1 MDELLVLDAGMNAM
15 RNANDVTLMTIPK
28 LNELNLQFAFV
39 NTTELSMENASLFE
53 SNNELMELKRQTE
66 ERRRMEE
73 ERKRQEEEQRRMEE
87 EQRRQEEER
96 KRQEEEERKRREEE
110 ERKREE
116 ELRERRENGIV
127 LNADDLENLP
137 AHVKSITVNA
147 CEDYRKEVLDLSRFS
162 ELETLKIGSTCFN
175 YVSRVSVVGLAKLKS
190 MTVGEGAFQNNSSDC
205 ALVVK
210 NCPLLCE
217 VRVGNE
223 SFKAFKKLELVE
235 LASLKTITLGCGCF
249 REVDLVL
256 KDLKSLEVVEL
267 GDLCFEKS
275 RHTVIESLSLKKG

>member
-1 MDELLVLDAGMNAM
+1 MNAM
-15 RNANDVTLMTIPK
+15 RNANDVTLNTIPK
-28 LNELNLQFAFV
+28 LDDLSLQFSFV
-39 NTTELSMENASLFE
+39 NVKTLEMENAGMLE
-53 SNNELMELKRQTE
+53 NNGELLKI
-66 ERRRMEE
+66 
-73 ERKRQEEEQRRMEE
+73 K
-87 EQRRQEEER
+87 
-96 KRQEEEERKRREEE
+96 
-110 ERKREE
+110 E

-127 LNADDLENLP
+127 LNADDLESLP

-147 CEDYRKEVLDLSRFS
+147 CEDYKKEVLDLSRFS

-223 SFKAFKKLELVE
+223 SFKAFKEVELVE

-275 RHTVIESLSLKKG
+275 RHTVIESLCLMMG

>member
-1 MDELLVLDAGMNAM
+1 MNAM
-15 RNANDVTLMTIPK
+15 RYATDVTLNTIPK
-28 LNELNLQFAFV
+28 LDELSLPFAFMNV
-39 NTTELSMENASLFE
+39 KMLEMKNASLLE
-53 SNNELMELKRQTE
+53 RNGELMKWRIPDKRS
-66 ERRRMEE
+66 R
-73 ERKRQEEEQRRMEE
+73 
-87 EQRRQEEER
+87 
-96 KRQEEEERKRREEE
+96 
-110 ERKREE
+110 E

-147 CEDYRKEVLDLSRFS
+147 CEDYKKEVLDLSRFS

-210 NCPLLCE
+210 SCPLLCE

-223 SFKAFKKLELVE
+223 SFKAFKEVELVE

-267 GDLCFEKS
+267 GDMCFEKS
-275 RHTVIESLSLKKG
+275 RHTVIESVSLKKG

>member
-1 MDELLVLDAGMNAM
+1 MNAM
-15 RNANDVTLMTIPK
+15 RNANDVTLNTIPK
-28 LNELNLQFAFV
+28 LDDLSLQFSFV
-39 NTTELSMENASLFE
+39 NVKTLEMENAGMLE
-53 SNNELMELKRQTE
+53 NNGELMKI
-66 ERRRMEE
+66 
-73 ERKRQEEEQRRMEE
+73 K
-87 EQRRQEEER
+87 
-96 KRQEEEERKRREEE
+96 
-110 ERKREE
+110 E
-116 ELRERRENGIV
+116 ELREQRENGIV
-127 LNADDLENLP
+127 LNADDLESLP

-147 CEDYRKEVLDLSRFS
+147 CEDYKKEVLDLSRFS

-190 MTVGEGAFQNNSSDC
+190 MAVGEGAFQNNSSDC

-223 SFKAFKKLELVE
+223 SFKAFKEVELVE
-235 LASLKTITLGCGCF
+235 LASLKTLTLGCGCF
-249 REVDLVL
+249 READLVL

-275 RHTVIESLSLKKG
+275 RHTVIESLLLTKG

>member
-1 MDELLVLDAGMNAM
+1 MNAM
-15 RNANDVTLMTIPK
+15 RNASDVTLNTIPK
-28 LNELNLQFAFV
+28 LDDLSLPFAFKNV
-39 NTTELSMENASLFE
+39 KALEMENAGMLE
-53 SNNELMELKRQTE
+53 NNGELLKI
-66 ERRRMEE
+66 
-73 ERKRQEEEQRRMEE
+73 K
-87 EQRRQEEER
+87 
-96 KRQEEEERKRREEE
+96 
-110 ERKREE
+110 E

-127 LNADDLENLP
+127 LNADDLESLP

-147 CEDYRKEVLDLSRFS
+147 CEDYKKEVLDLSRFS

-175 YVSRVSVVGLAKLKS
+175 YVSQVSVVGLAKLKS
-190 MTVGEGAFQNNSSDC
+190 MTVCEGAFQNNSSDC

-223 SFKAFKKLELVE
+223 SFKAFKEVELVE
-235 LASLKTITLGCGCF
+235 LASLKTLTLGCGCF

-275 RHTVIESLSLKKG
+275 RHTVIESVSLKKG

>member
-1 MDELLVLDAGMNAM
+1 MNAM
-15 RNANDVTLMTIPK
+15 RNANDVTLNTIPK
-28 LNELNLQFAFV
+28 LDDLSLQFSFV
-39 NTTELSMENASLFE
+39 NVKTLEMENAGMLE
-53 SNNELMELKRQTE
+53 NNGELLKI
-66 ERRRMEE
+66 
-73 ERKRQEEEQRRMEE
+73 K
-87 EQRRQEEER
+87 
-96 KRQEEEERKRREEE
+96 
-110 ERKREE
+110 E

-127 LNADDLENLP
+127 LNADDLESLP

-147 CEDYRKEVLDLSRFS
+147 CEDYKKEVLDLSRFS

-223 SFKAFKKLELVE
+223 SFKAFKEVELVE

-275 RHTVIESLSLKKG
+275 RHTVIESVSSMKG

>member
-1 MDELLVLDAGMNAM
+1 MNAM
-15 RNANDVTLMTIPK
+15 RNASDVTLNTIPK
-28 LNELNLQFAFV
+28 LDDLSLPFAFLNV
-39 NTTELSMENASLFE
+39 KELKMENASLLE
-53 SNNELMELKRQTE
+53 RNGELMKWRIPDKRS
-66 ERRRMEE
+66 R
-73 ERKRQEEEQRRMEE
+73 
-87 EQRRQEEER
+87 
-96 KRQEEEERKRREEE
+96 
-110 ERKREE
+110 E

-127 LNADDLENLP
+127 LNADDLESLP

-147 CEDYRKEVLDLSRFS
+147 CEDYKKEVLDLSRFS

-210 NCPLLCE
+210 SCPLLCE

-223 SFKAFKKLELVE
+223 SFKAFKEVELVE
-235 LASLKTITLGCGCF
+235 LASLKTLTLGCGCF

-275 RHTVIESLSLKKG
+275 RHTVIESVSLMIG

>member
-1 MDELLVLDAGMNAM
+1 MNAL
-15 RNANDVTLMTIPK
+15 RNASDVTLNTIPK
-28 LNELNLQFAFV
+28 LDDLSLQFAFLNV
-39 NTTELSMENASLFE
+39 KELKMENAGMLE
-53 SNNELMELKRQTE
+53 RNGELMKWKMQIAE
-66 ERRRMEE
+66 ERRRE
-73 ERKRQEEEQRRMEE
+73 
-87 EQRRQEEER
+87 
-96 KRQEEEERKRREEE
+96 
-110 ERKREE
+110 EE

-147 CEDYRKEVLDLSRFS
+147 CEDYKKEVLDLSRFS

-223 SFKAFKKLELVE
+223 SFKAFKEVELVE

-275 RHTVIESLSLKKG
+275 RHTVIESVSLKKG

>member
-1 MDELLVLDAGMNAM
+1 M
-15 RNANDVTLMTIPK
+15 RNASDVTLSTIPK
-28 LNELNLQFAFV
+28 LDDLSLQFAFLNV
-39 NTTELSMENASLFE
+39 KELKMENAGMLE
-53 SNNELMELKRQTE
+53 NNGELLKI
-66 ERRRMEE
+66 
-73 ERKRQEEEQRRMEE
+73 K
-87 EQRRQEEER
+87 
-96 KRQEEEERKRREEE
+96 
-110 ERKREE
+110 E

-147 CEDYRKEVLDLSRFS
+147 CEDYKKEVLDLSRFS

-175 YVSRVSVVGLAKLKS
+175 YVSRVSVVGLGKLKS

-223 SFKAFKKLELVE
+223 SFKAFKEVELVE

-256 KDLKSLEVVEL
+256 KDLKSVEVVEL

-275 RHTVIESLSLKKG
+275 RHTVIESVSLKKG

>member
-1 MDELLVLDAGMNAM
+1 MNAM
-15 RNANDVTLMTIPK
+15 RNANDVTLNTIPK
-28 LNELNLQFAFV
+28 LDDLSLQFSFMNV
-39 NTTELSMENASLFE
+39 KTLEMENAGMLE
-53 SNNELMELKRQTE
+53 NNGELMKI
-66 ERRRMEE
+66 
-73 ERKRQEEEQRRMEE
+73 K
-87 EQRRQEEER
+87 
-96 KRQEEEERKRREEE
+96 
-110 ERKREE
+110 E

-127 LNADDLENLP
+127 LNADDLESLP
-137 AHVKSITVNA
+137 AHVTSITVNA
-147 CEDYRKEVLDLSRFS
+147 CEDYKKEVLDLSRFS

-223 SFKAFKKLELVE
+223 SFKAFKEVELVE
-235 LASLKTITLGCGCF
+235 LASLKTLTLGCGCF

-256 KDLKSLEVVEL
+256 KELKSLEVVEL

-275 RHTVIESLSLKKG
+275 RHTVIESVSLKKG

>member
-1 MDELLVLDAGMNAM
+1 MNAM
-15 RNANDVTLMTIPK
+15 RNASDVTLNTIPK
-28 LNELNLQFAFV
+28 LSDLSLPFAFKNV
-39 NTTELSMENASLFE
+39 KTLEMENAGMLE
-53 SNNELMELKRQTE
+53 NNGELMKI
-66 ERRRMEE
+66 
-73 ERKRQEEEQRRMEE
+73 K
-87 EQRRQEEER
+87 
-96 KRQEEEERKRREEE
+96 
-110 ERKREE
+110 E

-127 LNADDLENLP
+127 LNADDLEYLP

-147 CEDYRKEVLDLSRFS
+147 CEDYKKEVLDLSRFS

-210 NCPLLCE
+210 SCPLLCE

-223 SFKAFKKLELVE
+223 SFKAFKEVELVE
-235 LASLKTITLGCGCF
+235 LASLKTLTLGCGCF

-275 RHTVIESLSLKKG
+275 RHTVIESVSLKKG

>member
-1 MDELLVLDAGMNAM
+1 M
-15 RNANDVTLMTIPK
+15 RYATDVTLNTIPK
-28 LNELNLQFAFV
+28 LDELSLPFAFLNV
-39 NTTELSMENASLFE
+39 KELKMENASLLE
-53 SNNELMELKRQTE
+53 RNGELMKWRIPDKRS
-66 ERRRMEE
+66 R
-73 ERKRQEEEQRRMEE
+73 
-87 EQRRQEEER
+87 
-96 KRQEEEERKRREEE
+96 
-110 ERKREE
+110 E

-127 LNADDLENLP
+127 LNADDLESLP

-147 CEDYRKEVLDLSRFS
+147 CEDYKKEVLDLSRFS

-175 YVSRVSVVGLAKLKS
+175 YVSRVSVVGLARLKS

-210 NCPLLCE
+210 SCPLLCE

-223 SFKAFKKLELVE
+223 SFKAFKEVELVE

>member
-1 MDELLVLDAGMNAM
+1 MNAM
-15 RNANDVTLMTIPK
+15 RNASDVTLMTIPK
-28 LNELNLQFAFV
+28 LDDLSLPFAFKNV
-39 NTTELSMENASLFE
+39 KALEMENASLLE
-53 SNNELMELKRQTE
+53 NNGELMKWKMQIAG
-66 ERRRMEE
+66 ERRRE
-73 ERKRQEEEQRRMEE
+73 
-87 EQRRQEEER
+87 
-96 KRQEEEERKRREEE
+96 
-110 ERKREE
+110 EE

-127 LNADDLENLP
+127 LNADDLESLP

-147 CEDYRKEVLDLSRFS
+147 CEDYKKEVLDLSRFS

-210 NCPLLCE
+210 SCPLLCE

-223 SFKAFKKLELVE
+223 SFKAFKELELVE
-235 LASLKTITLGCGCF
+235 LASLKTLTLGCGCF

-275 RHTVIESLSLKKG
+275 RHTVIESLLLTKG

>member
-1 MDELLVLDAGMNAM
+1 MNAM
-15 RNANDVTLMTIPK
+15 RNASDVTLNTIPK
-28 LNELNLQFAFV
+28 LDDLSLPFAFLNV
-39 NTTELSMENASLFE
+39 KELKMENASLLE
-53 SNNELMELKRQTE
+53 RNGELMKWRIPDKRS
-66 ERRRMEE
+66 RG
-73 ERKRQEEEQRRMEE
+73 
-87 EQRRQEEER
+87 
-96 KRQEEEERKRREEE
+96 
-110 ERKREE
+110 

-127 LNADDLENLP
+127 LNADDLESLP

-147 CEDYRKEVLDLSRFS
+147 CEDYKKEVLDLSRFS

-175 YVSRVSVVGLAKLKS
+175 YVSRVSVVGLAKLRS

-223 SFKAFKKLELVE
+223 SFKAFKEVELVE
-235 LASLKTITLGCGCF
+235 LASLKTLTLGCGCF

-256 KDLKSLEVVEL
+256 KDMKSLEVVEL
-267 GDLCFEKS
+267 SDLCFEKS
-275 RHTVIESLSLKKG
+275 RHTVIESVSLKKG

>member
-1 MDELLVLDAGMNAM
+1 M
-15 RNANDVTLMTIPK
+15 RNASDVTLSTIPK
-28 LNELNLQFAFV
+28 LDDLSLQFSFMNV
-39 NTTELSMENASLFE
+39 KTLEMENAGMLE
-53 SNNELMELKRQTE
+53 NNGELMKI
-66 ERRRMEE
+66 
-73 ERKRQEEEQRRMEE
+73 K
-87 EQRRQEEER
+87 
-96 KRQEEEERKRREEE
+96 
-110 ERKREE
+110 E

-127 LNADDLENLP
+127 LNADDLDNLP

-147 CEDYRKEVLDLSRFS
+147 CEDYKKEVLDLSRFS

-223 SFKAFKKLELVE
+223 SFKAFKEVELVE

-275 RHTVIESLSLKKG
+275 RHTVIESSVVSIC

>member
-1 MDELLVLDAGMNAM
+1 M
-15 RNANDVTLMTIPK
+15 RYATDVTLNTIPK
-28 LNELNLQFAFV
+28 LDELSLPFAFLNV
-39 NTTELSMENASLFE
+39 KELKMENASLLE
-53 SNNELMELKRQTE
+53 RNGELMKWRIPDKRS
-66 ERRRMEE
+66 R
-73 ERKRQEEEQRRMEE
+73 
-87 EQRRQEEER
+87 
-96 KRQEEEERKRREEE
+96 
-110 ERKREE
+110 E

-127 LNADDLENLP
+127 LNADDLESLP

-147 CEDYRKEVLDLSRFS
+147 CEDYKKEVLDLSRFS

-223 SFKAFKKLELVE
+223 SFKAFKEVELVE
-235 LASLKTITLGCGCF
+235 LASLKTLTLGCGCF

>member
-1 MDELLVLDAGMNAM
+1 MNAM
-15 RNANDVTLMTIPK
+15 RNASDVTLNTIPK
-28 LNELNLQFAFV
+28 LNDLNLQFAFMCV
-39 NTTELSMENASLFE
+39 SELKMENASMLE
-53 SNNELMELKRQTE
+53 SSVSL
-66 ERRRMEE
+66 
-73 ERKRQEEEQRRMEE
+73 RKTM
-87 EQRRQEEER
+87 
-96 KRQEEEERKRREEE
+96 
-110 ERKREE
+110 E

-127 LNADDLENLP
+127 LNADDLESLP

-147 CEDYRKEVLDLSRFS
+147 CEDYKKEVLDLSRFS

-210 NCPLLCE
+210 SCPLLCE

-223 SFKAFKKLELVE
+223 SFKAFKEVELAE

-256 KDLKSLEVVEL
+256 KDLKSVEVVEL

-275 RHTVIESLSLKKG
+275 RHTVIESVSLKKG

>member
-1 MDELLVLDAGMNAM
+1 MNAM
-15 RNANDVTLMTIPK
+15 RNANDVTLNTIPK
-28 LNELNLQFAFV
+28 LDDLSLQFSFV
-39 NTTELSMENASLFE
+39 NVKTLEMENAGMLE
-53 SNNELMELKRQTE
+53 NNGELMKI
-66 ERRRMEE
+66 
-73 ERKRQEEEQRRMEE
+73 K
-87 EQRRQEEER
+87 
-96 KRQEEEERKRREEE
+96 
-110 ERKREE
+110 E

-127 LNADDLENLP
+127 LNADDLESLP
-137 AHVKSITVNA
+137 ACVKSITVNA
-147 CEDYRKEVLDLSRFS
+147 CEDYKKEVLDLSRFS

-175 YVSRVSVVGLAKLKS
+175 YVSRVSVVGLAKLRS

-223 SFKAFKKLELVE
+223 SFKAFKEVELVE

-256 KDLKSLEVVEL
+256 KDLKSVEVVEL

-275 RHTVIESLSLKKG
+275 RHTVIESVSLKKG

>member
-1 MDELLVLDAGMNAM
+1 M
-15 RNANDVTLMTIPK
+15 RNASDVTLNTIPNI
-28 LNELNLQFAFV
+28 NELSLPFAFKNV
-39 NTTELSMENASLFE
+39 KELKMENASMLE
-53 SNNELMELKRQTE
+53 NNDELSEV
-66 ERRRMEE
+66 
-73 ERKRQEEEQRRMEE
+73 
-87 EQRRQEEER
+87 
-96 KRQEEEERKRREEE
+96 KRRADELIQ
-110 ERKREE
+110 KREE

-127 LNADDLENLP
+127 LNADDLESLP

-147 CEDYRKEVLDLSRFS
+147 CEDYKKEVLDLSRFS

-175 YVSRVSVVGLAKLKS
+175 YVSQVSVVGLAKLKS
-190 MTVGEGAFQNNSSDC
+190 MTVGEGAFQGDQSD
-205 ALVVK
+205 AELVVK

-235 LASLKTITLGCGCF
+235 LASLKTLTLGCGCF

-275 RHTVIESLSLKKG
+275 RHTVIESVSLSLSVH

>member
-1 MDELLVLDAGMNAM
+1 MNAM
-15 RNANDVTLMTIPK
+15 RYASDVTLNTIPK
-28 LNELNLQFAFV
+28 LDDLSLPFAFMNV
-39 NTTELSMENASLFE
+39 KALEMENASLLE
-53 SNNELMELKRQTE
+53 NNGELMKW
-66 ERRRMEE
+66 RMQIAE
-73 ERKRQEEEQRRMEE
+73 
-87 EQRRQEEER
+87 
-96 KRQEEEERKRREEE
+96 KRRKE
-110 ERKREE
+110 EE
-116 ELRERRENGIV
+116 ELRRRRESGIV

-147 CEDYRKEVLDLSRFS
+147 CEDYKKEVLDLSRFS

-223 SFKAFKKLELVE
+223 SFKAFKEVELVE
-235 LASLKTITLGCGCF
+235 LASLKTLTLGCGCF

-256 KDLKSLEVVEL
+256 KELKSLEVVEL

-275 RHTVIESLSLKKG
+275 RHTVIESVSLMMG

>member
-1 MDELLVLDAGMNAM
+1 MNAM
-15 RNANDVTLMTIPK
+15 RNASDVTLNTIPK
-28 LNELNLQFAFV
+28 LNDLNLQFAFMCV
-39 NTTELSMENASLFE
+39 SELKMENASMLE
-53 SNNELMELKRQTE
+53 SSVSL
-66 ERRRMEE
+66 
-73 ERKRQEEEQRRMEE
+73 RKTM
-87 EQRRQEEER
+87 
-96 KRQEEEERKRREEE
+96 
-110 ERKREE
+110 E

-147 CEDYRKEVLDLSRFS
+147 CEDYKKEVLDLSRFS

-175 YVSRVSVVGLAKLKS
+175 YVSQVSVVGLAKLKS
-190 MTVGEGAFQNNSSDC
+190 MTVCEGAFQNNSSDC

-210 NCPLLCE
+210 SCPLLCE

-223 SFKAFKKLELVE
+223 SFKAFKEVELVE
-235 LASLKTITLGCGCF
+235 LASLKTIMLGCGCF

-275 RHTVIESLSLKKG
+275 RHTVIESVFLMKG

>member
-1 MDELLVLDAGMNAM
+1 M
-15 RNANDVTLMTIPK
+15 RNASDVTLSTIPK
-28 LNELNLQFAFV
+28 LDDLSLQFAFMNV
-39 NTTELSMENASLFE
+39 KTLEMENAGMLE
-53 SNNELMELKRQTE
+53 NNGELLKWKREIE
-66 ERRRMEE
+66 EV
-73 ERKRQEEEQRRMEE
+73 
-87 EQRRQEEER
+87 
-96 KRQEEEERKRREEE
+96 

-127 LNADDLENLP
+127 LNADDLESLP

-147 CEDYRKEVLDLSRFS
+147 CEDYKKEVLDLSRFS

-223 SFKAFKKLELVE
+223 SFKAFKEVELVE
-235 LASLKTITLGCGCF
+235 LASLKTLTLGCGCF

-275 RHTVIESLSLKKG
+275 RHTVIESVSLKKG

>member
-1 MDELLVLDAGMNAM
+1 M
-15 RNANDVTLMTIPK
+15 RNASDVTLMTIPK
-28 LNELNLQFAFV
+28 LDDLSLQFAFLNV
-39 NTTELSMENASLFE
+39 KELKMENAGMLE
-53 SNNELMELKRQTE
+53 RNGELMKWKMQIAE
-66 ERRRMEE
+66 ERRRE
-73 ERKRQEEEQRRMEE
+73 
-87 EQRRQEEER
+87 
-96 KRQEEEERKRREEE
+96 
-110 ERKREE
+110 EE

-127 LNADDLENLP
+127 LNADDLESLP

-147 CEDYRKEVLDLSRFS
+147 CEDYKKEVLDLSRFS

-175 YVSRVSVVGLAKLKS
+175 YVSRVSVVGLARLRS
-190 MTVGEGAFQNNSSDC
+190 MAVGEGAFQNNSSDC

-223 SFKAFKKLELVE
+223 SFKAFKEVELVE

-256 KDLKSLEVVEL
+256 KDLKSVEEVEL

-275 RHTVIESLSLKKG
+275 RHTVIESVSLKKG

>member
-1 MDELLVLDAGMNAM
+1 MNAL
-15 RNANDVTLMTIPK
+15 RNASDVTLITIPK
-28 LNELNLQFAFV
+28 LDDLSLPFAFKNV
-39 NTTELSMENASLFE
+39 KELKMENAGMLE
-53 SNNELMELKRQTE
+53 RNGELMKWKMQIAE
-66 ERRRMEE
+66 ERRRE
-73 ERKRQEEEQRRMEE
+73 
-87 EQRRQEEER
+87 
-96 KRQEEEERKRREEE
+96 
-110 ERKREE
+110 EE

-127 LNADDLENLP
+127 LNADDLESLP

-147 CEDYRKEVLDLSRFS
+147 CEDYKKEVLDLSRFS

-223 SFKAFKKLELVE
+223 SFKAFKEVELV
-235 LASLKTITLGCGCF
+235 SLKTITLGCGCF

-275 RHTVIESLSLKKG
+275 RHTVIESVSLMMG

>member
-1 MDELLVLDAGMNAM
+1 MNAM
-15 RNANDVTLMTIPK
+15 RNASDVTLTSIPH
-28 LNELNLQFAFV
+28 LIELRFQFAFV
-39 NTTELSMENASLFE
+39 NVKTLRVKNASMLQCIE
-53 SNNELMELKRQTE
+53 VVWKRK
-66 ERRRMEE
+66 MEE
-73 ERKRQEEEQRRMEE
+73 TK
-87 EQRRQEEER
+87 
-96 KRQEEEERKRREEE
+96 
-110 ERKREE
+110 
-116 ELRERRENGIV
+116 RERRENGIV

-147 CEDYRKEVLDLSRFS
+147 CEDYKKKVLDLSRFT
-162 ELETLKIGSTCFN
+162 ELEELTIGDGCFN
-175 YVSRVSVVGLAKLKS
+175 YVSQVSVVGLAKLKS
-190 MTVGEGAFQNNSSDC
+190 ITVGEGAFQCDQSDA

-223 SFKAFKKLELVE
+223 SFKAFKEVELVE
-235 LASLKTITLGCGCF
+235 LGSLKTITLGCGCF

-256 KDLKSLEVVEL
+256 KDMKSLESVEL

>member
-1 MDELLVLDAGMNAM
+1 MNAM
-15 RNANDVTLMTIPK
+15 RNASDVILNTIPK
-28 LNELNLQFAFV
+28 LDDLSLQFSFMNV
-39 NTTELSMENASLFE
+39 KTLEMENAGMLE
-53 SNNELMELKRQTE
+53 NNGELLKWKREIAE
-66 ERRRMEE
+66 ERRRE
-73 ERKRQEEEQRRMEE
+73 
-87 EQRRQEEER
+87 
-96 KRQEEEERKRREEE
+96 
-110 ERKREE
+110 EE

-127 LNADDLENLP
+127 LNADDLDNLP

-147 CEDYRKEVLDLSRFS
+147 CEDYKKEVLDLSRFS

-175 YVSRVSVVGLAKLKS
+175 YVSRVSVVGLAKLRS

-223 SFKAFKKLELVE
+223 SFKAFKEVELVE

-256 KDLKSLEVVEL
+256 KDMKSLEVVEL

-275 RHTVIESLSLKKG
+275 RHTVIESVSLMMG

>member
-1 MDELLVLDAGMNAM
+1 MNAM
-15 RNANDVTLMTIPK
+15 RNANDVTLNTIPK
-28 LNELNLQFAFV
+28 LDDLSLQFSFMNV
-39 NTTELSMENASLFE
+39 KTLEMENAGMLE
-53 SNNELMELKRQTE
+53 NNDELMKI
-66 ERRRMEE
+66 
-73 ERKRQEEEQRRMEE
+73 K
-87 EQRRQEEER
+87 
-96 KRQEEEERKRREEE
+96 
-110 ERKREE
+110 E

-127 LNADDLENLP
+127 LNADDLESLP

-147 CEDYRKEVLDLSRFS
+147 CEDYKKEVLDLSRFS

-175 YVSRVSVVGLAKLKS
+175 YVSRVSGVGLGKLKS

-210 NCPLLCE
+210 SCPLLCE

-223 SFKAFKKLELVE
+223 SFKAFKEVELVE
-235 LASLKTITLGCGCF
+235 LASLKTLTLGCGCF

-275 RHTVIESLSLKKG
+275 RHTVIESVSLSLCSLKRLSQAGESECW

>member
-1 MDELLVLDAGMNAM
+1 
-15 RNANDVTLMTIPK
+15 MTIPK
-28 LNELNLQFAFV
+28 LDDLSLQFAFMNV
-39 NTTELSMENASLFE
+39 KELKMENASLLE
-53 SNNELMELKRQTE
+53 RNGELMKWKMQIAE
-66 ERRRMEE
+66 ERRRE
-73 ERKRQEEEQRRMEE
+73 
-87 EQRRQEEER
+87 
-96 KRQEEEERKRREEE
+96 
-110 ERKREE
+110 EE

-147 CEDYRKEVLDLSRFS
+147 CEDYKKEVLDLSRFS

-175 YVSRVSVVGLAKLKS
+175 YVSRVSVVGLARLKS

-223 SFKAFKKLELVE
+223 SFKAFKEVELVE

-256 KDLKSLEVVEL
+256 KDMKSLEVVEL

-275 RHTVIESLSLKKG
+275 RHTVIESSVVSIC

>member
-1 MDELLVLDAGMNAM
+1 MNAI
-15 RNANDVTLMTIPK
+15 RYASDVTLMTIPK
-28 LNELNLQFAFV
+28 LDDLSLPFAFLNV
-39 NTTELSMENASLFE
+39 KMLEMKNASLLE
-53 SNNELMELKRQTE
+53 NNSELMKWRMPDKRS
-66 ERRRMEE
+66 R
-73 ERKRQEEEQRRMEE
+73 
-87 EQRRQEEER
+87 
-96 KRQEEEERKRREEE
+96 
-110 ERKREE
+110 E

-127 LNADDLENLP
+127 LNADDLESLP

-147 CEDYRKEVLDLSRFS
+147 CEDYKKEVLDLSRFS

-223 SFKAFKKLELVE
+223 SFKAFKEVELVE
-235 LASLKTITLGCGCF
+235 LASLKTLTLGCGCF

-275 RHTVIESLSLKKG
+275 RHTVIESVSLMKG

>member
-1 MDELLVLDAGMNAM
+1 M
-15 RNANDVTLMTIPK
+15 RNASNVTLMTIPK
-28 LNELNLQFAFV
+28 LDDLSLPFAFKNV
-39 NTTELSMENASLFE
+39 KALEMENASLLE
-53 SNNELMELKRQTE
+53 NNGELMKWKMQIAE
-66 ERRRMEE
+66 ERRRE
-73 ERKRQEEEQRRMEE
+73 
-87 EQRRQEEER
+87 
-96 KRQEEEERKRREEE
+96 
-110 ERKREE
+110 EE

-127 LNADDLENLP
+127 LNADDLESLP
-137 AHVKSITVNA
+137 AHVTSITVNA
-147 CEDYRKEVLDLSRFS
+147 CEDYKKEVLDLSRFS

-210 NCPLLCE
+210 SCPLLCE

-223 SFKAFKKLELVE
+223 SFKAFKEVELVE
-235 LASLKTITLGCGCF
+235 LASLKTVTLGCGCF

-275 RHTVIESLSLKKG
+275 RHTVIESVSLKKG

>member
-1 MDELLVLDAGMNAM
+1 M
-15 RNANDVTLMTIPK
+15 RNANDVTLNIIPNI
-28 LNELNLQFAFV
+28 NELSLRFAFV
-39 NTTELSMENASLFE
+39 NVSELKMENASMLE
-53 SNNELMELKRQTE
+53 NNDELMKI
-66 ERRRMEE
+66 
-73 ERKRQEEEQRRMEE
+73 K
-87 EQRRQEEER
+87 
-96 KRQEEEERKRREEE
+96 
-110 ERKREE
+110 E

-147 CEDYRKEVLDLSRFS
+147 GEDYKKEVLDLSRFS

-223 SFKAFKKLELVE
+223 SYKAFKEVEWVE

-275 RHTVIESLSLKKG
+275 RHTVIESVSLKKG

>member
-1 MDELLVLDAGMNAM
+1 MNAM
-15 RNANDVTLMTIPK
+15 RNANDVTLNTIPK
-28 LNELNLQFAFV
+28 LDDLSLQFAFLNV
-39 NTTELSMENASLFE
+39 KELKMENASLLE
-53 SNNELMELKRQTE
+53 RNGELMKWKMQIAE
-66 ERRRMEE
+66 ERRRE
-73 ERKRQEEEQRRMEE
+73 
-87 EQRRQEEER
+87 
-96 KRQEEEERKRREEE
+96 
-110 ERKREE
+110 EE

-137 AHVKSITVNA
+137 ACVKSITVNA
-147 CEDYRKEVLDLSRFS
+147 CEDYKKEVLDLSRFS

-175 YVSRVSVVGLAKLKS
+175 YVSRVSVVGLAKLRS

-210 NCPLLCE
+210 SCPLLCE

-223 SFKAFKKLELVE
+223 SFKAFKEVELVE

-275 RHTVIESLSLKKG
+275 RHTVIESVSLMMG

>member
-1 MDELLVLDAGMNAM
+1 MNAM
-15 RNANDVTLMTIPK
+15 RYATDVTLNTIPK
-28 LNELNLQFAFV
+28 LDELSLPFAFLNV
-39 NTTELSMENASLFE
+39 KELKMENASLLE
-53 SNNELMELKRQTE
+53 RNGELMKWRIPDKRS
-66 ERRRMEE
+66 R
-73 ERKRQEEEQRRMEE
+73 
-87 EQRRQEEER
+87 
-96 KRQEEEERKRREEE
+96 
-110 ERKREE
+110 E

-127 LNADDLENLP
+127 LNADDLESLP

-147 CEDYRKEVLDLSRFS
+147 CEDYKKEVLDLSRFS

-175 YVSRVSVVGLAKLKS
+175 YVSRVSVVGLARLKS

-210 NCPLLCE
+210 SCPLLCE

-223 SFKAFKKLELVE
+223 SFKAFKEVELVE

-275 RHTVIESLSLKKG
+275 RHTVIESVSLKKG

>member
-1 MDELLVLDAGMNAM
+1 MNAM

-28 LNELNLQFAFV
+28 LDDLSLQFAFMNV
-39 NTTELSMENASLFE
+39 KTLEMENAGMLE
-53 SNNELMELKRQTE
+53 NNGELLKI
-66 ERRRMEE
+66 
-73 ERKRQEEEQRRMEE
+73 K
-87 EQRRQEEER
+87 
-96 KRQEEEERKRREEE
+96 
-110 ERKREE
+110 E

-127 LNADDLENLP
+127 LNADDLESLP

-147 CEDYRKEVLDLSRFS
+147 CEDYKKEVLDLSRFS

-223 SFKAFKKLELVE
+223 SFKAFKEVELVE

-256 KDLKSLEVVEL
+256 KDMKSLEVVEL

-275 RHTVIESLSLKKG
+275 RHTVIESLCLMMG

>member
-1 MDELLVLDAGMNAM
+1 MNAL
-15 RNANDVTLMTIPK
+15 RNASDVTLMTIPK
-28 LNELNLQFAFV
+28 LDDLSLQFAFLNV
-39 NTTELSMENASLFE
+39 KELKMENAGMLE
-53 SNNELMELKRQTE
+53 RNGELMKWKMQIAE
-66 ERRRMEE
+66 ERRRE
-73 ERKRQEEEQRRMEE
+73 
-87 EQRRQEEER
+87 
-96 KRQEEEERKRREEE
+96 
-110 ERKREE
+110 EE

-210 NCPLLCE
+210 SCPLLCE
-217 VRVGNE
+217 VRVGSE
-223 SFKAFKKLELVE
+223 SFKAFKEVELVE

-275 RHTVIESLSLKKG
+275 RHTVIESVFLMKG

>member
-1 MDELLVLDAGMNAM
+1 M
-15 RNANDVTLMTIPK
+15 RYATDVTLNTIPK
-28 LNELNLQFAFV
+28 LDELSLPFAFLNV
-39 NTTELSMENASLFE
+39 KELKMENASLLE
-53 SNNELMELKRQTE
+53 RNGELMKWRIPDKRS
-66 ERRRMEE
+66 R
-73 ERKRQEEEQRRMEE
+73 
-87 EQRRQEEER
+87 
-96 KRQEEEERKRREEE
+96 
-110 ERKREE
+110 E

-127 LNADDLENLP
+127 LNADDLESLP

-147 CEDYRKEVLDLSRFS
+147 CEDYKKEVLDLSRFS

-223 SFKAFKKLELVE
+223 SFKAFKEVELVE

-267 GDLCFEKS
+267 GDLCFERS
-275 RHTVIESLSLKKG
+275 RHTVIESVSLKKG

>member
-1 MDELLVLDAGMNAM
+1 MNAM
-15 RNANDVTLMTIPK
+15 RNASDVTLNTIPK
-28 LNELNLQFAFV
+28 LKKTSLRFAFV
-39 NTTELSMENASLFE
+39 NVKTLEMENAGMLE
-53 SNNELMELKRQTE
+53 NNGELLKI
-66 ERRRMEE
+66 
-73 ERKRQEEEQRRMEE
+73 K
-87 EQRRQEEER
+87 
-96 KRQEEEERKRREEE
+96 
-110 ERKREE
+110 E

-127 LNADDLENLP
+127 LNADDLESLP

-147 CEDYRKEVLDLSRFS
+147 CEDYKKEVLDLSRFS

-175 YVSRVSVVGLAKLKS
+175 YVSQVSVVGLAKLKS

-223 SFKAFKKLELVE
+223 SFKAFKEVELVE
-235 LASLKTITLGCGCF
+235 LASLKTLTLGCGCF

-256 KDLKSLEVVEL
+256 KDMKSVEEVEL

-275 RHTVIESLSLKKG
+275 RHTVIESVSLMKG

>member
-1 MDELLVLDAGMNAM
+1 MNAM
-15 RNANDVTLMTIPK
+15 RNASDVTLNTIPK
-28 LNELNLQFAFV
+28 LKKTSLRFAFV
-39 NTTELSMENASLFE
+39 SVSELKMENASMLE
-53 SNNELMELKRQTE
+53 NNDELMKI
-66 ERRRMEE
+66 
-73 ERKRQEEEQRRMEE
+73 K
-87 EQRRQEEER
+87 
-96 KRQEEEERKRREEE
+96 
-110 ERKREE
+110 E

-127 LNADDLENLP
+127 LNADDLESLP

-147 CEDYRKEVLDLSRFS
+147 CEDYKKEVLDLSRFS

-175 YVSRVSVVGLAKLKS
+175 YVSQVSVVGLAKLKS

-223 SFKAFKKLELVE
+223 SFKAFKEVELVE

-275 RHTVIESLSLKKG
+275 RHSVVESGSYSQRSEE